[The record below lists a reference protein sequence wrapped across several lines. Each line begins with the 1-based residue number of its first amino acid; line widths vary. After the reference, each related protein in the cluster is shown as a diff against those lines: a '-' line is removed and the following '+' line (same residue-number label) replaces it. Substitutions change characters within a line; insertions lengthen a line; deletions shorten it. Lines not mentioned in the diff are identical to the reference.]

1 MVLDEKCTAR
11 NFLWARK
18 TSDNLLREKFVFLY
32 QTEVKIW
39 MKRSICQQLNMKQKL
54 IILGFSICYIILVE
68 KLLFIS

>member
-1 MVLDEKCTAR
+1 M
-11 NFLWARK
+11 
-18 TSDNLLREKFVFLY
+18 SDNLLCEKFVFLY